1 MLYFTNHTQET
12 NDVLILGNLDNPVD
26 YEDYM
31 SFSEERGRIYGTGV
45 SRGKGGIAVLL
56 GALKALR
63 FTRTLKRV
71 KIGVLFITDDSKGG
85 GSARTILQDISSRSS
100 YVLGLNGAGL
110 GGKSSRQAW
119 VPPVLILKSTG
130 PRINRVISTFPMRV
144 IRCGIAHK
152 KSIS

>member
-71 KIGVLFITDDSKGG
+71 KIGVLFITDDSKG
-85 GSARTILQDISSRSS
+85 AAQHEPFCRIFPQDPVM
-100 YVLGLNGAGL
+100 Y
-110 GGKSSRQAW
+110 W
-119 VPPVLILKSTG
+119 V
-130 PRINRVISTFPMRV
+130 
-144 IRCGIAHK
+144 
-152 KSIS
+152 